1 MSMRRFDVVMPYSR
15 CSPDK
20 GFFILDTK
28 LLQEPRKL
36 ALGFQGGEADLSDKR
51 RRRDIGG

>member
-1 MSMRRFDVVMPYSR
+1 MRRFDVVMPYSR